1 MERVVQPNEEED
13 ETQQNET
20 ISDQLQRLS
29 SAFDAIQKYFEEQRS
44 GSVSP
49 PTFRN
54 LSVSSSTT
62 RPRTSVGTSRSP
74 PSNRRQNPF

>member
-1 MERVVQPNEEED
+1 MQPAEEED
-13 ETQQNET
+13 EIQPNES
-20 ISDQLQRLS
+20 ISDQLQRLG

-49 PTFRN
+49 PTFRRVGD
-54 LSVSSSTT
+54 SP

-74 PSNRRQNPF
+74 PVSRRQPPFH